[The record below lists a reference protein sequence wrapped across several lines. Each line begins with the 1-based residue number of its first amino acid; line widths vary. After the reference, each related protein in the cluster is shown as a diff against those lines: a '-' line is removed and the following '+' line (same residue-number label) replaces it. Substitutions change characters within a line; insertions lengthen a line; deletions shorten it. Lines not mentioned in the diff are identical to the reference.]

1 MIRRLIEADRIACRD
16 EADPGQ
22 VAFWLREGRTPEL
35 LIDLARSH
43 RELAREITIMAR
55 PLLSAVIE
63 EDEPAIENGL
73 AEEER
78 SERALDRAYWTPL
91 KRELEE
97 LRHAC
102 PDRPERPNARPIP
115 SGCFDILGLVRPGG
129 YRSHRP
135 PFLAHPQA
143 RRRFWPMA
151 DRIESEVRERFL
163 ILTRPGFSPW

>member
-1 MIRRLIEADRIACRD
+1 M
-16 EADPGQ
+16 
-22 VAFWLREGRTPEL
+22 AFWLRERRTPEL

-97 LRHAC
+97 LWHA
-102 PDRPERPNARPIP
+102 
-115 SGCFDILGLVRPGG
+115 
-129 YRSHRP
+129 
-135 PFLAHPQA
+135 
-143 RRRFWPMA
+143 
-151 DRIESEVRERFL
+151 
-163 ILTRPGFSPW
+163 

>member
-1 MIRRLIEADRIACRD
+1 MPRLRASASTPNPVATIRCRYTAPSDHNDGLPSSHAFSVLFEAGATTS
-16 EADPGQ
+16 ASAL
-22 VAFWLREGRTPEL
+22 VAFWLRERRTPEL

-97 LRHAC
+97 LRHA
-102 PDRPERPNARPIP
+102 
-115 SGCFDILGLVRPGG
+115 
-129 YRSHRP
+129 
-135 PFLAHPQA
+135 
-143 RRRFWPMA
+143 
-151 DRIESEVRERFL
+151 
-163 ILTRPGFSPW
+163 